1 MEKMAQNEIIVG
13 LDIGTTKIL
22 CLVAEVTSSGDV
34 EIIGVSSHPSK
45 GLQRGIVL
53 NIDSTVQSIRQ
64 AIEDA
69 EKMAGTEITSV
80 IVGIAGGHIRS
91 LNGHGMITLRNREV
105 TQRDLDRVIES
116 ATAGAQP
123 ADREVIHVMPQEFIV
138 DGERKIKDP
147 IGLYG
152 VKLEAKIHMVTA
164 QVTQAKNLVKCV
176 HNSGVDVGSL
186 VLEQVASSEA
196 VLTSD
201 ERDVG
206 VVLLDCGGGTTD
218 IAVFCDGSIK
228 YTSNI
233 TIGGDFLDNDISV
246 GVGSYIF
253 VAKVI
258 KERYGN
264 ASSDLIDNDEEI
276 KIDKIAGAGRKKIS
290 KNELANI
297 IEPRLEEIFTM
308 ARREIMRSGYYDML
322 PAGCVITGGSMA
334 IEGADYLAQ
343 KILNMPVRLGVP
355 NQISGLE
362 ELVSKPE
369 CATGVGL
376 LVWGSKNASSSKNQK
391 IRIREAQVFKRVMNS
406 MKTWFAELF

>member
-1 MEKMAQNEIIVG
+1 MAENNIIVG
-13 LDIGTTKIL
+13 LDVGTTKIM
-22 CLVAEVTSSGDV
+22 CLVAEVSGSGDV
-34 EIIGVSSHPSK
+34 EIIGVNEQPSK

-53 NIDSTVQSIRQ
+53 NIESTVKSIRQ
-64 AIEDA
+64 AIVDA
-69 EKMAGTEITSV
+69 EKMAGTEIANV

-91 LNGHGMITLRNREV
+91 INGHGMITLRNREV
-105 TQRDLDRVIES
+105 TRKDLDRVIES

-147 IGLYG
+147 VGLYG

-164 QVTQAKNLVKCV
+164 QVTQAQNLVKCV
-176 HNSGVDVGSL
+176 HQAGLDVQSL

-196 VLTSD
+196 VLTPD

-233 TIGGDFLDNDISV
+233 TIGGDFLDNDISF
-246 GVGSYIF
+246 GLGSSKKD
-253 VAKVI
+253 AKEI
-258 KERYGN
+258 KERYGI
-264 ASSDLIDNDEEI
+264 ASADLVDQDEDI
-276 KIDKIAGAGRKKIS
+276 RIDKIAGSGRKKVS
-290 KNELANI
+290 KVELANI

-343 KILNMPVRLGVP
+343 KILSMPVRLGLP
-355 NQISGLE
+355 SQISGLE
-362 ELVSKPE
+362 DLVSTPA

-376 LVWGSKNASSSKNQK
+376 LIWGAKNQVTGKNQK
-391 IRIREAQVFKRVMNS
+391 IRIREAQVFKRVMAT
-406 MKTWFAELF
+406 MKTWFSDLF

>member
-1 MEKMAQNEIIVG
+1 MADSNVIVG

-22 CLVAEVTSSGDV
+22 CLVAEVRAPGDV
-34 EIIGVSSHPSK
+34 EIIGVSSYPSK

-53 NIDSTVQSIRQ
+53 NIDSTVDSIRQ

-105 TQRDLDRVIES
+105 TKRDLDRVIES

-147 IGLYG
+147 VGLYG

-176 HNSGVDVGSL
+176 HNSGVDVQSL
-186 VLEQVASSEA
+186 VLEQIASSEA
-196 VLTSD
+196 VLTPD

-218 IAVFCDGSIK
+218 IAVFSDGAIK

-233 TIGGDFLDNDISV
+233 TIGGDFLDNDISF
-246 GVGSYIF
+246 GLGASKQ
-253 VAKVI
+253 VAKEI
-258 KERYGN
+258 KERYGI
-264 ASSDLIDNDEEI
+264 ASADLVDGEDEI
-276 KIDKIAGAGRKKIS
+276 KIDKIAGTGRKKIS
-290 KNELANI
+290 QLELANI
-297 IEPRLEEIFTM
+297 VEPRLEEIFTM
-308 ARREIMRSGYYDML
+308 ARREIMRSGYHDML
-322 PAGCVITGGSMA
+322 PAGCVITGGPMA
-334 IEGADYLAQ
+334 IKGADYLAQ

-355 NQISGLE
+355 NQITGLE

-376 LVWGSKNASSSKNQK
+376 LIWGSNNQESAKSSK
-391 IRIREAQVFKRVMNS
+391 IRIREAQVFKKVFSS
-406 MKTWFAELF
+406 MKTWFADLF

>member
-1 MEKMAQNEIIVG
+1 MADSNVIVG

-22 CLVAEVTSSGDV
+22 CLVAEVRAPGDV
-34 EIIGVSSHPSK
+34 EIIGVSSYPSN

-53 NIDSTVQSIRQ
+53 NIDATVDSIRQ

-105 TQRDLDRVIES
+105 TKRDLDRVIES

-147 IGLYG
+147 VGLYG

-176 HNSGVDVGSL
+176 HNSGVDVQSL
-186 VLEQVASSEA
+186 VLEQIASSEA
-196 VLTSD
+196 VLTAD

-218 IAVFCDGSIK
+218 IAVFSDGAIK

-233 TIGGDFLDNDISV
+233 TIGGDFLDNDISF
-246 GVGSYIF
+246 GLGASKQ
-253 VAKVI
+253 VAKEI
-258 KERYGN
+258 KERYGI
-264 ASSDLIDNDEEI
+264 ASADLVDGDDEI
-276 KIDKIAGAGRKKIS
+276 KIDKIAGTGRKKIS
-290 KNELANI
+290 QLELANI
-297 IEPRLEEIFTM
+297 VEPRLEEIFTM
-308 ARREIMRSGYYDML
+308 ARREIMRSGYHDML

-334 IEGADYLAQ
+334 IKGADYLAQ

-355 NQISGLE
+355 NQITGLE

-376 LVWGSKNASSSKNQK
+376 LIWGSNNQEAAKSSK
-391 IRIREAQVFKRVMNS
+391 IRIREAQVFKKVFSS
-406 MKTWFAELF
+406 MKTWFADLF

>member
-1 MEKMAQNEIIVG
+1 MAESNVIVG

-22 CLVAEVTSSGDV
+22 CLVAEVRAPGDV
-34 EIIGVSSHPSK
+34 EIIGVSSYPSK

-53 NIDSTVQSIRQ
+53 NIDSTVDSIRR

-69 EKMAGTEITSV
+69 EKMSGIEITSV

-105 TQRDLDRVIES
+105 TKRDLDRVIES
-116 ATAGAQP
+116 ATAGSQP

-176 HNSGVDVGSL
+176 HNSGVDVQSL
-186 VLEQVASSEA
+186 VLEQIASSEA

-218 IAVFCDGSIK
+218 IAVFSDGAIK

-233 TIGGDFLDNDISV
+233 TIGGDFLDNDISF
-246 GVGSYIF
+246 GLGASKQ
-253 VAKVI
+253 VAKEI
-258 KERYGN
+258 KERYGI
-264 ASSDLIDNDEEI
+264 ASADLVDGDDEI
-276 KIDKIAGAGRKKIS
+276 KIDKIAGTGRKKIS
-290 KNELANI
+290 QLELANI
-297 IEPRLEEIFTM
+297 VEPRLEEIFTM
-308 ARREIMRSGYYDML
+308 ARREIMRSGYHDML

-334 IEGADYLAQ
+334 MKGADYLAQ

-355 NQISGLE
+355 NQITGLE

-376 LVWGSKNASSSKNQK
+376 LIWGSNNQEAAKSSK
-391 IRIREAQVFKRVMNS
+391 IRIREAQVFKKVFSS
-406 MKTWFAELF
+406 MKTWFSDLF

>member
-1 MEKMAQNEIIVG
+1 MADSNVIVG

-22 CLVAEVTSSGDV
+22 CLVAEVRAPGDV
-34 EIIGVSSHPSK
+34 EIIGVSSYPSK

-53 NIDSTVQSIRQ
+53 NIDSTVDSIRQ

-105 TQRDLDRVIES
+105 TKRDLDRVIES

-147 IGLYG
+147 VGLYG

-176 HNSGVDVGSL
+176 HNSGVDVQSL
-186 VLEQVASSEA
+186 VLEQIASSEA
-196 VLTSD
+196 VLTPD

-218 IAVFCDGSIK
+218 IAVFSDGAIK

-233 TIGGDFLDNDISV
+233 TIGGDFLDNDISF
-246 GVGSYIF
+246 GLGASKQ
-253 VAKVI
+253 VAKEI
-258 KERYGN
+258 KERYGI
-264 ASSDLIDNDEEI
+264 ASADLVDGEDEI
-276 KIDKIAGAGRKKIS
+276 KIDKIAGTGRKKIS
-290 KNELANI
+290 QLELANI
-297 IEPRLEEIFTM
+297 VEPRLEEIFTM
-308 ARREIMRSGYYDML
+308 ARREIMRSGYHDML

-334 IEGADYLAQ
+334 IKGADYLAQ

-355 NQISGLE
+355 NQITGLA
-362 ELVSKPE
+362 ELVSTPE

-376 LVWGSKNASSSKNQK
+376 LIWGSNNQESAKSSK
-391 IRIREAQVFKRVMNS
+391 IRIREAQVFKKVFSS
-406 MKTWFAELF
+406 MKTWFADLF

>member
-1 MEKMAQNEIIVG
+1 MADSNVIVG

-22 CLVAEVTSSGDV
+22 CLVAEVRAPGDV
-34 EIIGVSSHPSK
+34 EIIGVSSYPSK

-53 NIDSTVQSIRQ
+53 NIDATVDSIRQ

-105 TQRDLDRVIES
+105 TKRDLDRVIES

-147 IGLYG
+147 VGLYG

-176 HNSGVDVGSL
+176 HNSGVDVQSL
-186 VLEQVASSEA
+186 VLEQIASSEA
-196 VLTSD
+196 VLTAD

-218 IAVFCDGSIK
+218 IAVFSDGAIK

-233 TIGGDFLDNDISV
+233 TIGGDFLDNDISF
-246 GVGSYIF
+246 GLGASKQ
-253 VAKVI
+253 VAK
-258 KERYGN
+258 
-264 ASSDLIDNDEEI
+264 EI
-276 KIDKIAGAGRKKIS
+276 KD
-290 KNELANI
+290 
-297 IEPRLEEIFTM
+297 
-308 ARREIMRSGYYDML
+308 
-322 PAGCVITGGSMA
+322 
-334 IEGADYLAQ
+334 
-343 KILNMPVRLGVP
+343 
-355 NQISGLE
+355 
-362 ELVSKPE
+362 
-369 CATGVGL
+369 
-376 LVWGSKNASSSKNQK
+376 
-391 IRIREAQVFKRVMNS
+391 
-406 MKTWFAELF
+406 

>member
-1 MEKMAQNEIIVG
+1 MADSNVIVG

-22 CLVAEVTSSGDV
+22 CLVAEVRAPGDV
-34 EIIGVSSHPSK
+34 EIIGVSSYPSK

-53 NIDSTVQSIRQ
+53 NIDSTVDSIRQ

-105 TQRDLDRVIES
+105 TKRDLDRVIES

-147 IGLYG
+147 VGLYG

-176 HNSGVDVGSL
+176 HNSGVDVQSL
-186 VLEQVASSEA
+186 VLEQIASSEA
-196 VLTSD
+196 VLTPD

-218 IAVFCDGSIK
+218 IAVFSDGAIK

-233 TIGGDFLDNDISV
+233 TIGGDFLDNDISF
-246 GVGSYIF
+246 GLGASKQ
-253 VAKVI
+253 VAKEI
-258 KERYGN
+258 KERYGI
-264 ASSDLIDNDEEI
+264 ASADLVDGEDEI
-276 KIDKIAGAGRKKIS
+276 KIDKIAGTGRKKIS
-290 KNELANI
+290 QLELENI
-297 IEPRLEEIFTM
+297 VEPILEEIFIM
-308 ARREIMRSGYYDML
+308 ARREIMISGYHDML

-334 IEGADYLAQ
+334 IKGADYLAQ

-355 NQISGLE
+355 NQITGLE

-376 LVWGSKNASSSKNQK
+376 LIWGSNNQESAKSSK
-391 IRIREAQVFKRVMNS
+391 IRIREAQVFKKVFSS
-406 MKTWFAELF
+406 MKTWVAARF

>member
-1 MEKMAQNEIIVG
+1 MADSNVIVG

-22 CLVAEVTSSGDV
+22 CLVAEVRAPGDV
-34 EIIGVSSHPSK
+34 EIIGVSSYPSK

-53 NIDSTVQSIRQ
+53 NIDSTVDSIRQ

-105 TQRDLDRVIES
+105 TKRDLDRVIES

-138 DGERKIKDP
+138 EGERKIKDP
-147 IGLYG
+147 VGLYG

-176 HNSGVDVGSL
+176 HNSGVDVQSL
-186 VLEQVASSEA
+186 VLEQIASSEA
-196 VLTSD
+196 VLTPA

-218 IAVFCDGSIK
+218 IAVFSDGAIK

-233 TIGGDFLDNDISV
+233 TIGGDFLDNDISF
-246 GVGSYIF
+246 GLGASKQ
-253 VAKVI
+253 VAKEI
-258 KERYGN
+258 KERYGI
-264 ASSDLIDNDEEI
+264 ASADLVDGEDEI
-276 KIDKIAGAGRKKIS
+276 KIDKIAGTGRKKIS
-290 KNELANI
+290 QLELANI
-297 IEPRLEEIFTM
+297 VEPRLEEIFSM
-308 ARREIMRSGYYDML
+308 ARREIMRSGYHDML

-334 IEGADYLAQ
+334 IKGADYLAQ

-355 NQISGLE
+355 NQITGLE

-376 LVWGSKNASSSKNQK
+376 LIWGSNNQESAKSSK
-391 IRIREAQVFKRVMNS
+391 IRIREAQVFKKVFSS
-406 MKTWFAELF
+406 MKTWFADLF

>member
-1 MEKMAQNEIIVG
+1 MADSNVIVG

-22 CLVAEVTSSGDV
+22 CLVAEVRAPGDV
-34 EIIGVSSHPSK
+34 EIIGVSSYPSK

-53 NIDSTVQSIRQ
+53 NIDSTVDSIRQ

-105 TQRDLDRVIES
+105 TKRDLDRVIES

-147 IGLYG
+147 VGLYG

-176 HNSGVDVGSL
+176 HNSGVDVQSL
-186 VLEQVASSEA
+186 VLEQIASSEA
-196 VLTSD
+196 VLTPD

-218 IAVFCDGSIK
+218 IAVFSDGAIK

-233 TIGGDFLDNDISV
+233 TIGGDFLDNDISF
-246 GVGSYIF
+246 GLGASKQ
-253 VAKVI
+253 VAKEI
-258 KERYGN
+258 KERYGI
-264 ASSDLIDNDEEI
+264 ASADLVDGEDEI
-276 KIDKIAGAGRKKIS
+276 KIDKIAGTGRKKIS
-290 KNELANI
+290 QLELAI
-297 IEPRLEEIFTM
+297 IVEPRLEEIFTM
-308 ARREIMRSGYYDML
+308 ARREIMRSGYHDML

-334 IEGADYLAQ
+334 IKGADYLAQ

-355 NQISGLE
+355 NQITGLE

-376 LVWGSKNASSSKNQK
+376 LIWGSNNQESAKSSK
-391 IRIREAQVFKRVMNS
+391 IRIREAQVFKKVFSS
-406 MKTWFAELF
+406 MKTWFADLF

>member
-1 MEKMAQNEIIVG
+1 MADSNVIVG

-22 CLVAEVTSSGDV
+22 CLVAEVRAPGDV
-34 EIIGVSSHPSK
+34 EIIGVSSYPSK

-53 NIDSTVQSIRQ
+53 NIDATVDSIRQ

-105 TQRDLDRVIES
+105 TKRDLDRVIES

-147 IGLYG
+147 VGLYG

-176 HNSGVDVGSL
+176 HNSGVDVQSL
-186 VLEQVASSEA
+186 VLEQIASSEA
-196 VLTSD
+196 VLTAD

-218 IAVFCDGSIK
+218 IAVFSDGAIK

-233 TIGGDFLDNDISV
+233 TIGGDFLDNDISF
-246 GVGSYIF
+246 GLGASKQ
-253 VAKVI
+253 VAKEI
-258 KERYGN
+258 KERYGI
-264 ASSDLIDNDEEI
+264 ASADLVDGDDEI
-276 KIDKIAGAGRKKIS
+276 KIDKIAGTGRKKIS
-290 KNELANI
+290 QLELANI
-297 IEPRLEEIFTM
+297 VEPRLEEIFTM
-308 ARREIMRSGYYDML
+308 ARREIMRSGYHDML

-334 IEGADYLAQ
+334 IKGADYLAQ

-355 NQISGLE
+355 NQITGLE

-376 LVWGSKNASSSKNQK
+376 LIWGSNNQEAAKSSK
-391 IRIREAQVFKRVMNS
+391 IRIREAQVFKKVFSS
-406 MKTWFAELF
+406 MKTWFADLF

>member
-1 MEKMAQNEIIVG
+1 MADSNVIVG

-22 CLVAEVTSSGDV
+22 CLVAEVRAPGDV
-34 EIIGVSSHPSK
+34 EIIGVSSYPSK

-53 NIDSTVQSIRQ
+53 NIDSTVDSIRQ

-105 TQRDLDRVIES
+105 TKRDLDRVIES

-147 IGLYG
+147 VGLYG

-176 HNSGVDVGSL
+176 HNSGVDVQSL
-186 VLEQVASSEA
+186 VLEQIASSEA
-196 VLTSD
+196 VLTPD

-218 IAVFCDGSIK
+218 IAVFSDGAIK

-233 TIGGDFLDNDISV
+233 TIGGDFLDNDISF
-246 GVGSYIF
+246 GLGASKQ
-253 VAKVI
+253 VAKEI
-258 KERYGN
+258 KERYGI
-264 ASSDLIDNDEEI
+264 ASADLVDGEDEI
-276 KIDKIAGAGRKKIS
+276 KIDKIAGTGRKKIS
-290 KNELANI
+290 QLELANI
-297 IEPRLEEIFTM
+297 VEPRLEEIFTM
-308 ARREIMRSGYYDML
+308 ARREIMRSGYHDML

-334 IEGADYLAQ
+334 IKGADYLAQ

-355 NQISGLE
+355 NQITGLE

-369 CATGVGL
+369 CATAVGL
-376 LVWGSKNASSSKNQK
+376 LIWGSNNQESAKSSK
-391 IRIREAQVFKRVMNS
+391 IRIREAQVFKKVFSS
-406 MKTWFAELF
+406 MKTWFADLF

>member
-1 MEKMAQNEIIVG
+1 MAENNIIVG
-13 LDIGTTKIL
+13 LDVGTTKIM
-22 CLVAEVTSSGDV
+22 CLVAEVSGSGDV
-34 EIIGVSSHPSK
+34 EIIGVNEQPSK

-53 NIDSTVQSIRQ
+53 NIESTVQSIRQ
-64 AIEDA
+64 AIVDA
-69 EKMAGTEITSV
+69 EKMAGTEIANV

-91 LNGHGMITLRNREV
+91 INGHGMITLRNREV
-105 TQRDLDRVIES
+105 TKKDLDRVIES

-147 IGLYG
+147 VGLYG

-164 QVTQAKNLVKCV
+164 QVTQAQNLVKCV
-176 HNSGVDVGSL
+176 HQAGLDVQSL

-196 VLTSD
+196 VLTPD

-233 TIGGDFLDNDISV
+233 TIGGDFLDNDISF
-246 GVGSYIF
+246 GLGSSKKD
-253 VAKVI
+253 AKEI
-258 KERYGN
+258 KERYGI
-264 ASSDLIDNDEEI
+264 ASADLVDQDEDI
-276 KIDKIAGAGRKKIS
+276 RIDKIAGSGRKKVS
-290 KNELANI
+290 KVELANI

-343 KILNMPVRLGVP
+343 KVLNMPVRLGIP
-355 NQISGLE
+355 SQISGLE
-362 ELVSKPE
+362 DLVSTPA

-376 LVWGSKNASSSKNQK
+376 LIWGSKNQVEGKSQK
-391 IRIREAQVFKRVMNS
+391 IRIREAQVFKRVMAT
-406 MKTWFAELF
+406 MKTWFSDLF

>member
-1 MEKMAQNEIIVG
+1 MADSNVIVG

-22 CLVAEVTSSGDV
+22 CLVAEVRAPGDV
-34 EIIGVSSHPSK
+34 EIIGVSSYPSK

-53 NIDSTVQSIRQ
+53 NIDSTVDSIRQ

-105 TQRDLDRVIES
+105 TKRDLDRVIES

-147 IGLYG
+147 VGLYG

-176 HNSGVDVGSL
+176 HNSGVDVQSL
-186 VLEQVASSEA
+186 VLEQIASSEA
-196 VLTSD
+196 VLTPD

-218 IAVFCDGSIK
+218 IAVFSDGAIK

-233 TIGGDFLDNDISV
+233 TIGGDFLDNDISF
-246 GVGSYIF
+246 GLGASKQ
-253 VAKVI
+253 VAKEI
-258 KERYGN
+258 KERYGI
-264 ASSDLIDNDEEI
+264 ASADLVDGEDEI
-276 KIDKIAGAGRKKIS
+276 KIDKIAGTGRKKIS
-290 KNELANI
+290 QLELANI
-297 IEPRLEEIFTM
+297 VEPRLEEIFTM
-308 ARREIMRSGYYDML
+308 ARREIMRSGYHDML

-334 IEGADYLAQ
+334 IKGADYLAQ

-355 NQISGLE
+355 NQITGLE

-369 CATGVGL
+369 CATGGGL
-376 LVWGSKNASSSKNQK
+376 LIWGSNNQESAKSSK
-391 IRIREAQVFKRVMNS
+391 IRIREAQVFKKVFSS
-406 MKTWFAELF
+406 MKTWFADLF

>member
-1 MEKMAQNEIIVG
+1 MADSNVIVG

-22 CLVAEVTSSGDV
+22 CLVAEVRAPGDV
-34 EIIGVSSHPSK
+34 EIIGVSSYPSK

-53 NIDSTVQSIRQ
+53 NIDSTVDSIRQ

-105 TQRDLDRVIES
+105 TKRDLDRVIES

-123 ADREVIHVMPQEFIV
+123 ADREVIHVMPQDFIV

-147 IGLYG
+147 VGLYG

-176 HNSGVDVGSL
+176 HNSGVDVQSL
-186 VLEQVASSEA
+186 VLEQIASSEA
-196 VLTSD
+196 VLTPD

-218 IAVFCDGSIK
+218 IAVFSDGAIK

-233 TIGGDFLDNDISV
+233 TIGGDFLDNDISF
-246 GVGSYIF
+246 GLGASKQ
-253 VAKVI
+253 VAKEI
-258 KERYGN
+258 KERYGI
-264 ASSDLIDNDEEI
+264 ASADLVDGEDEI
-276 KIDKIAGAGRKKIS
+276 KIDKIAGTGRKKIS
-290 KNELANI
+290 QLELANI
-297 IEPRLEEIFTM
+297 VEPRLEEIFSM
-308 ARREIMRSGYYDML
+308 ARREIMRSGYHDML

-334 IEGADYLAQ
+334 IKGADYLAQ

-355 NQISGLE
+355 NQITGLE

-376 LVWGSKNASSSKNQK
+376 LIWGSNNQESAKSSK
-391 IRIREAQVFKRVMNS
+391 IRIREAQVFKKVFSS
-406 MKTWFAELF
+406 MKTWFADLF

>member
-1 MEKMAQNEIIVG
+1 MADSNVIVG

-22 CLVAEVTSSGDV
+22 CLVAEVRAPGDV
-34 EIIGVSSHPSK
+34 EIIGVSSYPSK

-53 NIDSTVQSIRQ
+53 NIDATVDSIRQ

-105 TQRDLDRVIES
+105 TKRDLDRVIES

-147 IGLYG
+147 VGLYG

-176 HNSGVDVGSL
+176 HNSGVDVQSL
-186 VLEQVASSEA
+186 VLEQIASSEA
-196 VLTSD
+196 VLTPD

-218 IAVFCDGSIK
+218 IAVFSDGAIK

-233 TIGGDFLDNDISV
+233 TIGGDFLDNDISF
-246 GVGSYIF
+246 GLGASKQ
-253 VAKVI
+253 VAKEI
-258 KERYGN
+258 KERYGI
-264 ASSDLIDNDEEI
+264 ASADLVDGDDEI
-276 KIDKIAGAGRKKIS
+276 KIDKIAGTGRKKIS
-290 KNELANI
+290 QMELANI
-297 IEPRLEEIFTM
+297 VEPRLEEIFTM
-308 ARREIMRSGYYDML
+308 ARREIMRSGYHDML

-334 IEGADYLAQ
+334 IKGADYLAQ

-355 NQISGLE
+355 NQITGLE

-376 LVWGSKNASSSKNQK
+376 LIWGSNNQEAAKSSK
-391 IRIREAQVFKRVMNS
+391 IRIREAQVFKKVFSS
-406 MKTWFAELF
+406 MKTWFADLF

>member
-1 MEKMAQNEIIVG
+1 MADSNVIVG

-22 CLVAEVTSSGDV
+22 CLVAEVRAPGDV
-34 EIIGVSSHPSK
+34 EIIGVSSYPSK

-53 NIDSTVQSIRQ
+53 NIDSTVDSIRQ

-105 TQRDLDRVIES
+105 TKRDLDRVIES

-147 IGLYG
+147 VGLYG

-176 HNSGVDVGSL
+176 HNSGVDVQSL
-186 VLEQVASSEA
+186 VLDQIASSEA
-196 VLTSD
+196 VLTPD

-218 IAVFCDGSIK
+218 IAVFSDGAIK

-233 TIGGDFLDNDISV
+233 TIGGDFLDNDISF
-246 GVGSYIF
+246 GLGASKQ
-253 VAKVI
+253 VAKEI
-258 KERYGN
+258 KERYGI
-264 ASSDLIDNDEEI
+264 ASADLVDGEDEI
-276 KIDKIAGAGRKKIS
+276 KIDKIAGTGRKKIS
-290 KNELANI
+290 QLELANI
-297 IEPRLEEIFTM
+297 VEPRLEEIFTM
-308 ARREIMRSGYYDML
+308 ARREIMRSGYHDML

-334 IEGADYLAQ
+334 IKGADYLAQ

-355 NQISGLE
+355 NQITGLE

-376 LVWGSKNASSSKNQK
+376 LIWGSKNQESAKSSK
-391 IRIREAQVFKRVMNS
+391 IRIREAQVFKNVFSS
-406 MKTWFAELF
+406 MKTWFADLF

>member
-1 MEKMAQNEIIVG
+1 MAESNVIVG

-22 CLVAEVTSSGDV
+22 CLVAEVRAPGDV
-34 EIIGVSSHPSK
+34 EIIGVSSYPSK

-53 NIDSTVQSIRQ
+53 NLDSTVDSIRQ

-105 TQRDLDRVIES
+105 TKRDLDRVIES

-147 IGLYG
+147 VGLYG

-176 HNSGVDVGSL
+176 HNSGVDVQSL
-186 VLEQVASSEA
+186 VLEQIASSEA
-196 VLTSD
+196 VLTPD

-218 IAVFCDGSIK
+218 IAVFSDGAIK

-233 TIGGDFLDNDISV
+233 TIGGDFLDNDISF
-246 GVGSYIF
+246 GLGASKQ
-253 VAKVI
+253 VAKEI
-258 KERYGN
+258 KERYGI
-264 ASSDLIDNDEEI
+264 ASADLVDGEDEI
-276 KIDKIAGAGRKKIS
+276 KIDKIAGSGRKKIS
-290 KNELANI
+290 QLELANI
-297 IEPRLEEIFTM
+297 VEPRLEEIFTM
-308 ARREIMRSGYYDML
+308 ARREIMRSGYHDML

-334 IEGADYLAQ
+334 IKGADYLAQ

-355 NQISGLE
+355 NQITGLE

-376 LVWGSKNASSSKNQK
+376 LIWGSNNQEAAKSSK
-391 IRIREAQVFKRVMNS
+391 IRIREAQVFKKVFSS
-406 MKTWFAELF
+406 MKTWFADLF

>member
-1 MEKMAQNEIIVG
+1 MADSNVIVG

-22 CLVAEVTSSGDV
+22 CLVAEVRAPGDV
-34 EIIGVSSHPSK
+34 EIIGVSSYPSK

-53 NIDSTVQSIRQ
+53 NIDSTVDSIRQ

-105 TQRDLDRVIES
+105 TKRDLDRVIES

-147 IGLYG
+147 VGLYG

-176 HNSGVDVGSL
+176 HNSGVDVQSL
-186 VLEQVASSEA
+186 VLEQIASSEA
-196 VLTSD
+196 VLTPD

-218 IAVFCDGSIK
+218 IAVFSDGAIK

-233 TIGGDFLDNDISV
+233 TIGGDFLDNDISF
-246 GVGSYIF
+246 GLGASKQ
-253 VAKVI
+253 VAKEI
-258 KERYGN
+258 KERYGI
-264 ASSDLIDNDEEI
+264 ASADLVDGDDEI
-276 KIDKIAGAGRKKIS
+276 KIDKIAGTGRKKIS
-290 KNELANI
+290 QLELANI
-297 IEPRLEEIFTM
+297 VEPRLEEIFTM
-308 ARREIMRSGYYDML
+308 ARREIMRSGYHDML

-334 IEGADYLAQ
+334 IKGADYLAQ

-355 NQISGLE
+355 NQITGLE

-376 LVWGSKNASSSKNQK
+376 LIWGSNNQEAAKSSK
-391 IRIREAQVFKRVMNS
+391 IRIREAQVFKKVFSS
-406 MKTWFAELF
+406 MKTWFADLF

>member
-1 MEKMAQNEIIVG
+1 MADSNVIVG

-22 CLVAEVTSSGDV
+22 CLVAEVRAPGDV
-34 EIIGVSSHPSK
+34 EIIGVSSYPSK

-53 NIDSTVQSIRQ
+53 NIDSTVDSIRQ

-105 TQRDLDRVIES
+105 TKRDLDRVIES

-147 IGLYG
+147 VGLYG

-176 HNSGVDVGSL
+176 HNSGVDVQSL
-186 VLEQVASSEA
+186 VLEQIASSEA
-196 VLTSD
+196 VLTPD

-218 IAVFCDGSIK
+218 IAVFSDGAIK

-233 TIGGDFLDNDISV
+233 TIGGDFLDNDISF
-246 GVGSYIF
+246 GLGASKQ
-253 VAKVI
+253 VAKEI
-258 KERYGN
+258 KERYGI
-264 ASSDLIDNDEEI
+264 ASADLVDGEDEI
-276 KIDKIAGAGRKKIS
+276 KIDKIAGTGRKKIS
-290 KNELANI
+290 QLELANI
-297 IEPRLEEIFTM
+297 DEPRLEEIFTM
-308 ARREIMRSGYYDML
+308 ARREIMRSGYHDML

-334 IEGADYLAQ
+334 IKGADYLAQ

-355 NQISGLE
+355 NQITGLE

-376 LVWGSKNASSSKNQK
+376 LIWGSNNQESAKSSK
-391 IRIREAQVFKRVMNS
+391 IRIREAQVFKKVFSS
-406 MKTWFAELF
+406 MKTWFADLF

>member
-1 MEKMAQNEIIVG
+1 MADSNVIVG

-22 CLVAEVTSSGDV
+22 CLVAEVRAPGDV
-34 EIIGVSSHPSK
+34 EIIGVSSYPSK

-53 NIDSTVQSIRQ
+53 NIDSTVDSIRQ

-105 TQRDLDRVIES
+105 TKRDLDRVIES
-116 ATAGAQP
+116 ATAGPQP

-147 IGLYG
+147 VGLYG

-176 HNSGVDVGSL
+176 HNSGVDVQSL
-186 VLEQVASSEA
+186 VLEQIASSEA
-196 VLTSD
+196 VLTPD

-218 IAVFCDGSIK
+218 IAVFSDGAIK

-233 TIGGDFLDNDISV
+233 TIGGDFLDNDISF
-246 GVGSYIF
+246 GLGASKQ
-253 VAKVI
+253 VAKEI
-258 KERYGN
+258 KERYGI
-264 ASSDLIDNDEEI
+264 ASADLVDGEDEI
-276 KIDKIAGAGRKKIS
+276 KIDKIAGTGRKKIS
-290 KNELANI
+290 QLELANI
-297 IEPRLEEIFTM
+297 VEPRLEEIFTM
-308 ARREIMRSGYYDML
+308 ARREIMRSGYHDML

-334 IEGADYLAQ
+334 IKGADYLAQ

-355 NQISGLE
+355 NQITGLE

-376 LVWGSKNASSSKNQK
+376 LIWGSNNQESAKSSK
-391 IRIREAQVFKRVMNS
+391 IRIREAQVFKKVFSS
-406 MKTWFAELF
+406 MKTWFADLF

>member
-1 MEKMAQNEIIVG
+1 MADSNVIVG

-22 CLVAEVTSSGDV
+22 CLVAEVRAPGDV
-34 EIIGVSSHPSK
+34 EIIGVSSYPSK

-53 NIDSTVQSIRQ
+53 NIDATVDSIRQ

-105 TQRDLDRVIES
+105 TKRDLDRVIES

-147 IGLYG
+147 VGLYG

-176 HNSGVDVGSL
+176 HNSGVDVQSL
-186 VLEQVASSEA
+186 VLEQIASSEA
-196 VLTSD
+196 VLTAD

-218 IAVFCDGSIK
+218 IAVFSDGAIK

-233 TIGGDFLDNDISV
+233 TIGGDFLDNDISF
-246 GVGSYIF
+246 GLGASKQ
-253 VAKVI
+253 VAKEI
-258 KERYGN
+258 KERYGI
-264 ASSDLIDNDEEI
+264 ASADLVDGDDEI
-276 KIDKIAGAGRKKIS
+276 KIDKIAGTGRKKIS
-290 KNELANI
+290 QLELANI
-297 IEPRLEEIFTM
+297 VEPRLEEIFTM
-308 ARREIMRSGYYDML
+308 ARREIMRSGYHDML

-334 IEGADYLAQ
+334 IKGADYLAQ
-343 KILNMPVRLGVP
+343 KILNIPVRLGVP
-355 NQISGLE
+355 NQITGLE

-376 LVWGSKNASSSKNQK
+376 LIWGSNNQEAAKSSK
-391 IRIREAQVFKRVMNS
+391 IRIREAQVFKKVFSS
-406 MKTWFAELF
+406 MKTWFADLF

>member
-1 MEKMAQNEIIVG
+1 MADSNVIVG

-22 CLVAEVTSSGDV
+22 CLVAEVRAPGDV
-34 EIIGVSSHPSK
+34 EIIGVSSYPSK

-53 NIDSTVQSIRQ
+53 NIDSPVDSIRQ

-105 TQRDLDRVIES
+105 TKRDLDRVIES

-147 IGLYG
+147 VGLYG

-176 HNSGVDVGSL
+176 HNSGVDVQSL
-186 VLEQVASSEA
+186 VLEQIASSEA
-196 VLTSD
+196 VLTPD

-218 IAVFCDGSIK
+218 IAVFSDGAIK

-233 TIGGDFLDNDISV
+233 TIGGDFLDNDISF
-246 GVGSYIF
+246 GLGASKQ
-253 VAKVI
+253 VAKEI
-258 KERYGN
+258 KERYGI
-264 ASSDLIDNDEEI
+264 ASADLVDGEDEI
-276 KIDKIAGAGRKKIS
+276 KIDKIAGTGRKKIS
-290 KNELANI
+290 QLELANI
-297 IEPRLEEIFTM
+297 VEPRLEEIFTM
-308 ARREIMRSGYYDML
+308 ARREIMRSGYHDML

-334 IEGADYLAQ
+334 IKGADYLAQ

-355 NQISGLE
+355 NQITGLE

-376 LVWGSKNASSSKNQK
+376 LIWGSNNQESAKSSK
-391 IRIREAQVFKRVMNS
+391 IRIREAQVFKKVFSS
-406 MKTWFAELF
+406 MKTWFADLF

>member
-1 MEKMAQNEIIVG
+1 MADSNVIVG

-22 CLVAEVTSSGDV
+22 CLVAEVRAPGDV
-34 EIIGVSSHPSK
+34 EIIGVSSYPSK

-53 NIDSTVQSIRQ
+53 NIDSTVDSIRQ

-105 TQRDLDRVIES
+105 TKRDLDRVIES

-147 IGLYG
+147 VGLYG

-176 HNSGVDVGSL
+176 HTAGVDVQSL
-186 VLEQVASSEA
+186 VREQIASSEA
-196 VLTSD
+196 VLTPD

-218 IAVFCDGSIK
+218 IAVFSDGAIK

-233 TIGGDFLDNDISV
+233 TIGGDFLDNDISF
-246 GVGSYIF
+246 GLGASKQ
-253 VAKVI
+253 VAKEI
-258 KERYGN
+258 KERYGI
-264 ASSDLIDNDEEI
+264 ASADLVDGEDEI
-276 KIDKIAGAGRKKIS
+276 KIDKIAGTGRKKIS
-290 KNELANI
+290 QLELANI
-297 IEPRLEEIFTM
+297 VEPRLEEIFTM
-308 ARREIMRSGYYDML
+308 ARREIMRSGYHDML

-334 IEGADYLAQ
+334 IKGADYVAQ
-343 KILNMPVRLGVP
+343 KILNMPVRLGGP
-355 NQISGLE
+355 NQITGLE

-376 LVWGSKNASSSKNQK
+376 LIWGSNNQESAKSSK
-391 IRIREAQVFKRVMNS
+391 IRIREAQVFKKVFSS
-406 MKTWFAELF
+406 MKTWFADLF

>member
-1 MEKMAQNEIIVG
+1 MADSNVIVG

-22 CLVAEVTSSGDV
+22 CLVAEVRAPGDV
-34 EIIGVSSHPSK
+34 EIIGVSSYPSK

-53 NIDSTVQSIRQ
+53 NIDATVDSIRQ

-105 TQRDLDRVIES
+105 TKRDLDRVIES

-147 IGLYG
+147 VGLYG

-176 HNSGVDVGSL
+176 HNSGVDVQSL
-186 VLEQVASSEA
+186 VLEQIASSEA
-196 VLTSD
+196 VLTPD

-206 VVLLDCGGGTTD
+206 VVLLDCVGGTTD
-218 IAVFCDGSIK
+218 IAVFSDGAIK

-233 TIGGDFLDNDISV
+233 TIGGDFLDNDISF
-246 GVGSYIF
+246 GLGASKQ
-253 VAKVI
+253 VAKEI
-258 KERYGN
+258 KERYGI
-264 ASSDLIDNDEEI
+264 ASADLVDGDDEI
-276 KIDKIAGAGRKKIS
+276 KIDKIAGTGRKKIS
-290 KNELANI
+290 QMELANI
-297 IEPRLEEIFTM
+297 VEPRLEEIFTM
-308 ARREIMRSGYYDML
+308 ARREIMRSGYHDML

-334 IEGADYLAQ
+334 IKGADYLAQ

-355 NQISGLE
+355 NQITGLE

-376 LVWGSKNASSSKNQK
+376 LIWGSNNQEAAKSSK
-391 IRIREAQVFKRVMNS
+391 IRIREAQVFKKVFSS
-406 MKTWFAELF
+406 MKTWFADLF

>member
-1 MEKMAQNEIIVG
+1 MADSNVIVG

-22 CLVAEVTSSGDV
+22 CLVAEVRAPGDV
-34 EIIGVSSHPSK
+34 EIIGVSSYPSK

-53 NIDSTVQSIRQ
+53 NIDSTVDSIRQ

-105 TQRDLDRVIES
+105 TKRDLDRVIES

-147 IGLYG
+147 VGLYG

-176 HNSGVDVGSL
+176 HNSGVDVQSL
-186 VLEQVASSEA
+186 VLEQIASSEA
-196 VLTSD
+196 VLTPD

-218 IAVFCDGSIK
+218 IAVFSDGAIK

-233 TIGGDFLDNDISV
+233 TIGGDFLDNDISF
-246 GVGSYIF
+246 GLGASKQ
-253 VAKVI
+253 VAKEI
-258 KERYGN
+258 KERYGI
-264 ASSDLIDNDEEI
+264 ASADLVDGEDEI
-276 KIDKIAGAGRKKIS
+276 KIDKIAGTGRKKIS
-290 KNELANI
+290 QLELANI
-297 IEPRLEEIFTM
+297 VEPRLEEIFTM
-308 ARREIMRSGYYDML
+308 ARREIMRSGYHDML

-334 IEGADYLAQ
+334 IKGADYLAQ

-355 NQISGLE
+355 NQITGLE

-376 LVWGSKNASSSKNQK
+376 LIWGSNNQESAKSSK
-391 IRIREAQVFKRVMNS
+391 IRIREAQVFKKVFSS
-406 MKTWFAELF
+406 MKNCFADIF